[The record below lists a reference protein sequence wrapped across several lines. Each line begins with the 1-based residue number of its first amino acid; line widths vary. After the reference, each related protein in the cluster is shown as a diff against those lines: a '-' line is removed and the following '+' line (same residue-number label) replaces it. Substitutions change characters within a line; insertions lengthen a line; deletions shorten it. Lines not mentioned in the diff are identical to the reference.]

1 MAPLAIF
8 QGQSTLASGREGD
21 ESAQGGVEVE
31 VKAGDV
37 IVVPA
42 GVSHRSLSAENYRY
56 IGVYPKVLFH
66 ARGCAIRSAAE
77 FQS

>member
-1 MAPLAIF
+1 MLA
-8 QGQSTLASGREGD
+8 LGREGD

-42 GVSHRSLSAENYRY
+42 GVSHRSLNAENYRY
-56 IGVYPKVLFH
+56 IGVYPKVLLSCP
-66 ARGCAIRSAAE
+66 RLCDNIGSRVSKLIC
-77 FQS
+77 